1 MTATLVEYIYL
12 FVVVLIAITFH
23 EFAHA
28 YVAYRLGDPTAKL
41 MGRLTLNPIKHI
53 DLLGLLAFVLFKFGW
68 AKPVPVN
75 PSNFKH
81 PARDSALVALAGPVS
96 NLIIAFISYALYK
109 YMPLNDVMLEF
120 FKWNVWINII
130 LAVFNLIPLPPLDG
144 WRIISI
150 FYPRV
155 MFDRKLETYGFIALL
170 LLVFLGGNI
179 LSFYLFSA
187 TQLVINIFELLI

>member
-1 MTATLVEYIYL
+1 MTGTILEYVYL
-12 FVVVLIAITFH
+12 LVVVFIALTFH

-28 YVAYRLGDPTAKL
+28 YVAYKLGDPTAKL
-41 MGRLTLNPIKHI
+41 MGRLTLNPLKHI

-75 PSNFKH
+75 PSNFKN
-81 PARDSALVALAGPVS
+81 PARDSALVALAGPIS
-96 NLIIAFISYALYK
+96 NLIIAFISYAFYK
-109 YMPLNDVMLEF
+109 FFPVSDIIVEF
-120 FKWNVWINII
+120 LKWNVWINII

-179 LSFYLFSA
+179 LSVYLFSA
-187 TQLVINIFELLI
+187 TQFVIKIFELLI